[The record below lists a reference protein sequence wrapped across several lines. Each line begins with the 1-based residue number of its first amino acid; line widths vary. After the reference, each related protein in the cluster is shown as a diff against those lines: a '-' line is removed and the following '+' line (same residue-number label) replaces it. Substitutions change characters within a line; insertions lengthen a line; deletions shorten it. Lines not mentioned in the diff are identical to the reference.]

1 MFVRQTAQS
10 DGPRLTL
17 SEAVSQAARSV
28 GVTPITSPSALQED
42 LERPELQEA
51 YAQQVQCPVMELP
64 INVDQRLSSKL
75 EEENRIIFLY
85 ILFTGFACNIIQKL

>member
-1 MFVRQTAQS
+1 MFVCVQQTAQS

-28 GVTPITSPSALQED
+28 GVTPVTSPSALQED

-51 YAQQVQCPVMELP
+51 YLQQVQYIV
-64 INVDQRLSSKL
+64 VDLL
-75 EEENRIIFLY
+75 VVDD
-85 ILFTGFACNIIQKL
+85 